1 MCVLCVQGREG
12 EFVVPDIRSP
22 LLSSGTAVLGQ
33 DLDYMDKPRLLIEAQ
48 ASTRYDCLFN
58 RCSLAFCGQLRVIF
72 KRIEIQ
78 CCG

>member
-33 DLDYMDKPRLLIEAQ
+33 DLDYLDKPRLPVGAQ
-48 ASTRYDCLFN
+48 ASTHYEHVN
-58 RCSLAFCGQLRVIF
+58 IVN
-72 KRIEIQ
+72 
-78 CCG
+78 